1 MQPMETAIAVLLVSA
16 LTTTGLLALWAAT
29 SRRHWFLRTAAFLA
43 ALSPL
48 LLVPAYEPFVAL
60 ALQGGVVAGGVAVA
74 GALSRKRRKEL
85 EGAEAFGAG
94 PQWRFSMATLLLAMV
109 LCGVA
114 AAVASQ
120 APRLNWLAW
129 QSVALIGITSGMATL
144 LGWWAATRQRWG
156 VQLAASAI
164 ALTLA
169 WLLGY
174 GLHLGDWLAPSLT
187 DFGFNWPPDN
197 DPTLASVFSGGE
209 FAPVWLIALPSI
221 AALVL
226 TVVVVVVA
234 ILGLRRSPPRVNAN
248 RYAAWAAK
256 LCIFAGAT
264 LIAAPAIAVLCRLL
278 TPEPAPIVRVPEP
291 NAFNVFVEAGGSI
304 SNATINSANFDQ
316 STATRGQLKKAVD
329 EVVGALQQA
338 KTGFSMESV
347 SPVDYSFGAG
357 TLPMEQIQNLRSLAR
372 AFSAESR
379 LARLDG
385 DYERSLSSGLEVIQ
399 LGYQSHN
406 GGMLVEALVGAAIT
420 SIGTAC
426 VYEIH
431 DNLSAESCLNAVR
444 RIEAA
449 ESAREPIEAV
459 LQRDY
464 LWELYAGGWHGRLYA
479 ILSRLCDERIT
490 GEDAFT
496 REEATTSLLKAHLQL
511 RAYRLEHGSLPA
523 TWEKSGLPPL
533 PTDPWD
539 PEAKPLRYLRTDDG
553 YVLYSVGP
561 NGVDHGGAKPA
572 ADDLPGRPE
581 TGDFRLDV
589 VYAPEIVQSGAEPE
603 VLDEDEDVAVDDE

>member
-1 MQPMETAIAVLLVSA
+1 METAIAVLLISA
-16 LTTTGLLALWAAT
+16 LTTTGLLALGAAT
-29 SRRHWFLRTAAFLA
+29 SHRHWFLRTAAFLA
-43 ALSPL
+43 VLSPL

-60 ALQGGVVAGGVAVA
+60 ALQGAVVAGGVSIA
-74 GALSRKRRKEL
+74 GALSRKQRKNSKD
-85 EGAEAFGAG
+85 AEANGAG

-129 QSVALIGITSGMATL
+129 QSVALIGVTGGLATL
-144 LGWWAATRQRWG
+144 LGWWAATRKQWRG
-156 VQLAASAI
+156 RLAASVI
-164 ALTLA
+164 ALTVA

-209 FAPVWLIALPSI
+209 FAPVWLITVPSI

-226 TVVVVVVA
+226 TMVVVVFA
-234 ILGLRRSPPRVNAN
+234 LLGLRRSPPRMNAN
-248 RYAAWAAK
+248 GYAAWAAK
-256 LCIFAGAT
+256 LCIVVVAA

-278 TPEPAPIVRVPEP
+278 TPEPAPIVTIPEP
-291 NAFNVFVEAGGSI
+291 NAFDVFVEAGGSI

-316 STATRGQLKKAVD
+316 STATRGQLQKAVD

-338 KTGFSMESV
+338 RAGFSMEFV
-347 SPVDYSFGAG
+347 SPVDYSFGAE
-357 TLPMEQIQNLRSLAR
+357 LLALDQIQNLRTLAR

-379 LARLDG
+379 LGNLDG
-385 DYERSLSSGLEVIQ
+385 DYERALNSGLDAIQ
-399 LGYQSHN
+399 LGYQSRN
-406 GGMLVEALVGAAIT
+406 GGLLVEALVGMAVT
-420 SIGTAC
+420 SVGSSS
-426 VYEIH
+426 VYDIH
-431 DNLSAESCLNAVR
+431 DKLSAAQGLNAIRRIESAESTREPLEAVR
-444 RIEAA
+444 H
-449 ESAREPIEAV
+449 
-459 LQRDY
+459 RDY

-490 GEDAFT
+490 GEDAFA
-496 REEATTSLLKAHLQL
+496 REEASTALLKAHLQL
-511 RAYRLEHGSLPA
+511 RAHRLEHGSLPT
-523 TWEKSGLPPL
+523 TWEGSGLPPL

-539 PEAKPLRYLRTDDG
+539 PESKPLRYLRTGDG
-553 YVLYSVGP
+553 FVLYSVGP
-561 NGVDHGGAKPA
+561 NGVDDGGAKPA
-572 ADDLPGRPE
+572 ADDLLAQPE

-589 VYAPEIVQSGAEPE
+589 LYAPDASQTGAAASAADEE
-603 VLDEDEDVAVDDE
+603 VEEAATE

>member
-43 ALSPL
+43 VLSPL

-60 ALQGGVVAGGVAVA
+60 ALQGAVVAGGVSI
-74 GALSRKRRKEL
+74 GRWALSRKRRKRL
-85 EGAEAFGAG
+85 EGDEVTGVG

-129 QSVALIGITSGMATL
+129 QSVALIGVTGGLATL
-144 LGWWAATRQRWG
+144 LGWWAATRKQWRG
-156 VQLAASAI
+156 RLAASAI

-209 FAPVWLIALPSI
+209 FAPVWLITVPSI

-226 TVVVVVVA
+226 TMVVVVFA
-234 ILGLRRSPPRVNAN
+234 LLGLRRSPPRMNAN
-248 RYAAWAAK
+248 RYATWAAK
-256 LCIFAGAT
+256 LCIVASAT

-278 TPEPAPIVRVPEP
+278 TPERAPIVTIPEP
-291 NAFNVFVEAGGSI
+291 NAFDVFVEAGGSI

-329 EVVGALQQA
+329 EVVDALRQA
-338 KTGFSMESV
+338 RAGFSMESV
-347 SPVDYSFGAG
+347 SPVDYSFGAEI
-357 TLPMEQIQNLRSLAR
+357 LPLEQIQNLRSLAR

-385 DYERSLSSGLEVIQ
+385 DDERSLNSGLDAIQ
-399 LGYQSHN
+399 LGYQSRN
-406 GGMLVEALVGAAIT
+406 GGLLVEALVGMAIT
-420 SIGTAC
+420 GVGKSSVFETHRKLTAEQC
-426 VYEIH
+426 F
-431 DNLSAESCLNAVR
+431 NAIR

-449 ESAREPIEAV
+449 ELAREPMEAV
-459 LQRDY
+459 LHRDY
-464 LWELYAGGWHGRLYA
+464 LWELHAGGWHSRLYA
-479 ILSRLCDERIT
+479 ILSRLCDERTT
-490 GEDAFT
+490 GEDAFAM
-496 REEATTSLLKAHLQL
+496 EEATTSLLKAHLQL
-511 RAYRLEHGSLPA
+511 RAYRLEHGSLPE
-523 TWEKSGLPPL
+523 TWEGSGLPPM

-539 PEAKPLRYLRTDDG
+539 PESKPLRYLRTDDG
-553 YVLYSVGP
+553 FVLYSVGP
-561 NGVDHGGAKPA
+561 NGVDDGGAKPA
-572 ADDLPGRPE
+572 ADDLPAQPE

-589 VYAPEIVQSGAEPE
+589 LYAPEASQTGAVATAADAE
-603 VLDEDEDVAVDDE
+603 VTEAAAE